1 MTIAQ
6 LADLTGV
13 SKHTLRYYERVGLV
27 PLVER
32 DRSSGHRRYSQQH
45 AQWIVFLRNL
55 RESGMPIREVR
66 AYARLVAKGDGTW
79 PDRRVM
85 LAAHRERVVA
95 AITTLRKHQAVLDT
109 KLAAGCPPPGSLA
122 PPSRTAH
129 RLIQ

>member
-32 DRSSGHRRYSQQH
+32 DRSSGHRCYSQHH

-55 RESGMPIREVR
+55 RQSGMPIREMR
-66 AYARLVAKGDGTW
+66 AYAKLVAKGDSTW

-109 KLAAGCPPPGSLA
+109 KLAAGCA
-122 PPSRTAH
+122 PPNGLGPPSKPARFTA
-129 RLIQ
+129 